1 VLTLLILYGCAVL
14 ITGVAAVTD
23 WRTGLIPNWLT
34 LPPIV
39 IAPVVHG
46 ILDGTQG
53 LLLSAAGVVAC
64 GIVPCLIFRLK
75 GMAGGDVKLFAA
87 IGGIVGPF
95 VGIEAQFFAF
105 CFAALFAL
113 GRLAWHGKLLRTL
126 SNTFYMALNPLLPK
140 RKKKEITPELMHE
153 IRLGTS
159 IFAGTAAAAFAN
171 LPPLWSFA

>member
-1 VLTLLILYGCAVL
+1 VQALLILYGCAVL
-14 ITGVAAVTD
+14 VSAVAAVTD
-23 WRTGLIPNWLT
+23 FRTGLIPNWLT

-39 IAPVVHG
+39 IAPIAHG
-46 ILDGTQG
+46 IMGGKEG

-64 GIVPCLIFRLK
+64 GVVPYLIFRLK

-95 VGIEAQFFAF
+95 VGIEAQFYAF

-126 SNTFYMALNPLLPK
+126 SNTLYLGLNPILPK
-140 RKKKEITPELMHE
+140 RKRKEITPELMHQM
-153 IRLGTS
+153 RLGPT
-159 IFAGTAAAAFAN
+159 IFAGTATAAFIN
-171 LPPLWSFA
+171 LPPMWGFV